1 MTIDLSNNPCA
12 PTVVLSCHKNYGTD
26 VKLFGHQC
34 RIRMK
39 NALLQKITDYIEKEA
54 VKYFHCTGC
63 GQYYKYTTEVTTLS
77 LVALNVRKA
86 FNVLEFITFQNLTIS
101 THLFF
106 NF

>member
-26 VKLFGHQC
+26 VKLFGHQR

-54 VKYFHCTGC
+54 VKYFHCTG
-63 GQYYKYTTEVTTLS
+63 GQYYKYTMEVTTLS

-101 THLFF
+101 TYLKHQ
-106 NF
+106 